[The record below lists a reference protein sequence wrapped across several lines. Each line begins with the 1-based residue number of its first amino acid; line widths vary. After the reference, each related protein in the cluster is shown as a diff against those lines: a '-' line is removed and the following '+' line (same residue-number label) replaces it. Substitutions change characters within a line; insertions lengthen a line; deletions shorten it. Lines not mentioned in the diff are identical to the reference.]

1 MIEVP
6 ELDDLSL
13 KNGNYLYVIQQLIDL
28 LKSSEIKFIHAAC
41 LVVPSFS
48 RLTNEQKCIF
58 ENIVSI
64 FEKNINHIIPLITHN
79 DGGCMKELSSLKKVG
94 VSVSEQLYFRFNN
107 SMLYNCEESEI
118 IWNDRE
124 DSMNNLFK
132 QLETVPSVNTSV
144 GQTLK
149 VLQTRKHFIESL
161 VQAEFQKKE
170 IKSKTKESSSND
182 DNKVCE
188 NNRPHKRSKGSKVIS
203 CYICGK
209 NCNDNYSCS
218 IRFNL
223 YLACAVE
230 FMFCVC
236 CCPCFFPICKCGDIY
251 CFRLKCIQQL
261 IGCNCPCAIA
271 HHYVED
277 RENASMRIKYELKS
291 LKEAFM
297 TTYCYITEDQDIINK
312 SALQTDLSEELQ
324 ARIDNL
330 SIFLNNIQT
339 NDEREIENKT

>member
-28 LKSSEIKFIHAAC
+28 LGSGEIKFIHAAC

-79 DGGCMKELSSLKKVG
+79 DGGCMDELSSLKKVG
-94 VSVSEQLYFRFNN
+94 VSVSEELYFNN
-107 SMLYNCEESEI
+107 SMLYNCAESEV

-149 VLQTRKHFIESL
+149 VLQTRKQFIQNLEK
-161 VQAEFQKKE
+161 AEDLKKE
-170 IKSKTKESSSND
+170 IKSKTKEISPND
-182 DNKVCE
+182 DNIVCE
-188 NNRPHKRSKGSKVIS
+188 NNRPHKMSKGSKVIS
-203 CYICGK
+203 CNICRK

-218 IRFNL
+218 LRFNL
-223 YLACAVE
+223 YLAWAVE
-230 FMFCVC
+230 FILMFCVC
-236 CCPCFFPICKCGDIY
+236 CCPCFFPICKCGDLY
-251 CFRLKCIQQL
+251 CLRLKCIQQL
-261 IGCNCPCAIA
+261 IGCNCPCAVA

-277 RENASMRIKYELKS
+277 RENARKRIKED
-291 LKEAFM
+291 FM
-297 TTYCYITEDQDIINK
+297 TKYDCLTEDQKIIN
-312 SALQTDLSEELQ
+312 SLALQTDLSEELQ

-330 SIFLNNIQT
+330 SIFFNNIQT
-339 NDEREIENKT
+339 NDKREIENKT